1 LIAVQPGLREAC
13 VQFEAVMLHPLLETM
28 RLGRTSHLTTEQ
40 DGEDDGAAGSGDVMQ
55 AVFTDAFA
63 LALARAGGLG
73 LGRELARVVTSHR
86 T

>member
-1 LIAVQPGLREAC
+1 VIAMQSGLREAC

-28 RLGRTSHLTTEQ
+28 RLGRTSHSMTEQ
-40 DGEDDGAAGSGDVMQ
+40 DGEDDSAAGSSDIMQ

-73 LGRELARVVTSHR
+73 LGRELARVVTLR
-86 T
+86 RP